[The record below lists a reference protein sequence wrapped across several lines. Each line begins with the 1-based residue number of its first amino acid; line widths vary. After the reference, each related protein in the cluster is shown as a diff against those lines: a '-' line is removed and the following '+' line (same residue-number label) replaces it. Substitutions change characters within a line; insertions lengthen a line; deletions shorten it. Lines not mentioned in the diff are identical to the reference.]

1 MSLPIEFKFDES
13 AGKSSL
19 PAVFEAA
26 NLETLYKQV
35 EAEVS
40 AEVPDVETVEGRKR
54 IKSLAANVASSKTA
68 IDKPIRDYLR
78 AIKEQPKL
86 LEKNA
91 RESCERFD
99 ALKAKLLAPLE
110 AAQAK
115 QDAILA
121 RLSEIMR
128 LCSDVGTDATMARS
142 MASEAEAVDLSA
154 FWPEL
159 AKKAKTA
166 KEAADS
172 ACAVTVERLE
182 REEEQAAELERL
194 RLEAAE
200 REQADRDRRI
210 AEEAAER
217 ARLAA
222 EQRAR
227 EEREAVERRAVEAK
241 QREESA
247 KQREES
253 AKLEAERQRQLAEQ
267 AEARRI
273 ADAEAA
279 EQRRLEAEANAQ
291 RQAQEAAQRS
301 AEAERQR
308 LAAEAAEAE
317 RQAKAR
323 EADKNHRIAINRAAL
338 AALVAETGLTEEQG
352 KAVIRAIGQKLIPAV
367 SISY

>member
-115 QDAILA
+115 QDAILE
-121 RLSEIMR
+121 RLGEILR
-128 LCSDVGTDATMARS
+128 LCSDVGTNAAMARS
-142 MASEAEAVDLSA
+142 MAVESEAVDLAA

-166 KEAADS
+166 KEANELVSKMRKLGTSTKNKDWYKLG
-172 ACAVTVERLE
+172 R
-182 REEEQAAELERL
+182 QA
-194 RLEAAE
+194 
-200 REQADRDRRI
+200 RDKRKKQLSSNAKRRKKRK
-210 AEEAAER
+210 ANSKN
-217 ARLAA
+217 LG
-222 EQRAR
+222 
-227 EEREAVERRAVEAK
+227 
-241 QREESA
+241 S
-247 KQREES
+247 S
-253 AKLEAERQRQLAEQ
+253 
-267 AEARRI
+267 ARR
-273 ADAEAA
+273 
-279 EQRRLEAEANAQ
+279 RGGR
-291 RQAQEAAQRS
+291 
-301 AEAERQR
+301 
-308 LAAEAAEAE
+308 
-317 RQAKAR
+317 
-323 EADKNHRIAINRAAL
+323 KNGR
-338 AALVAETGLTEEQG
+338 
-352 KAVIRAIGQKLIPAV
+352 
-367 SISY
+367 

>member
-13 AGKSSL
+13 AGKSAL

-99 ALKAKLLAPLE
+99 ALKAKLLEPLE

-115 QDAILA
+115 QDAILE
-121 RLSEIMR
+121 RLAEILR
-128 LCSDVGTDATMARS
+128 LCSIAGTDAAKARS
-142 MASEAEAVDLSA
+142 MRLEAQCVALSD

-159 AKKAKTA
+159 AKKAKIA
-166 KEAADS
+166 KEAAVS
-172 ACAVTVERLE
+172 ACFVTVERLE
-182 REEEQAAELERL
+182 REEAQAAELERL
-194 RLEAAE
+194 RLEAAA
-200 REQADRDRRI
+200 REQEDHDRRI
-210 AEEAAER
+210 AEDAAER
-217 ARLAA
+217 SRLIA
-222 EQRAR
+222 EHRAR
-227 EEREAVERRAVEAK
+227 EEREAVERLAVEAK
-241 QREESA
+241 QREEY
-247 KQREES
+247 

-273 ADAEAA
+273 ADAQAA

-291 RQAQEAAQRS
+291 RQAQEVAQRA

-308 LAAEAAEAE
+308 AAAEAAEAE

>member
-1 MSLPIEFKFDES
+1 MALPIEFKFDES

-40 AEVPDVETVEGRKR
+40 TEVPDVETVEGRKR

-110 AAQAK
+110 AAQAA
-115 QDAILA
+115 QDAILE
-121 RLSEIMR
+121 RLAEILR
-128 LCSDVGTDATMARS
+128 LCSDVGTDAAKARA
-142 MASEAEAVDLSA
+142 MASESEAVDTDA

-166 KEAADS
+166 KEAAVS
-172 ACAVTVERLE
+172 ACMVTVERLE
-182 REEEQAAELERL
+182 REEAQAAELERL
-194 RLEAAE
+194 RLEAAA
-200 REQADRDRRI
+200 REQADHDRRI

-222 EQRAR
+222 EKRAR

-247 KQREES
+247 KM
-253 AKLEAERQRQLAEQ
+253 EAERQRQLAEQ
-267 AEARRI
+267 AEARRK

-279 EQRRLEAEANAQ
+279 EQRRLEAEANAK
-291 RQAQEAAQRS
+291 RQAEEAAQRA

-308 LAAEAAEAE
+308 LEDEAAERD
-317 RQAKAR
+317 RQIKIR

-352 KAVIRAIGQKLIPAV
+352 KAVIRAIGQRLIPAV
-367 SISY
+367 SINY

>member
-99 ALKAKLLAPLE
+99 ALKAKLLEPLD

-115 QDAILA
+115 QDAILE
-121 RLSEIMR
+121 RLGEILR
-128 LCSDVGTDATMARS
+128 LCSDVGTDAATVRS
-142 MASEAEAVDLSA
+142 MASESEAVDLAS

-166 KEAADS
+166 KDAATS
-172 ACAVTVERLE
+172 ACAVTVERLD
-182 REEEQAAELERL
+182 REEAQAAELERL
-194 RLEAAE
+194 RLEAAA
-200 REQADRDRRI
+200 REQADRDRKI

-247 KQREES
+247 K
-253 AKLEAERQRQLAEQ
+253 LEAERQRQLAEQ

-273 ADAEAA
+273 SDAEAA
-279 EQRRLEAEANAQ
+279 EQRRLEAEANAK
-291 RQAQEAAQRS
+291 RQAEEAAQRA

-308 LAAEAAEAE
+308 LEDEAAERD
-317 RQAKAR
+317 RQIKIR
-323 EADKNHRIAINRAAL
+323 EADKSHRIAVNRAAL

>member
-1 MSLPIEFKFDES
+1 MALPIEFKFDES

-54 IKSLAANVASSKTA
+54 IKSLAASVASSKTA

-78 AIKEQPKL
+78 AIKEQPKI

-110 AAQAK
+110 AAQAA
-115 QDAILA
+115 QDAILE
-121 RLSEIMR
+121 RLAGILR
-128 LCSDVGTDATMARS
+128 LCSIAGTSAVQARS
-142 MASEAEAVDLSA
+142 MASEAEAVDLA
-154 FWPEL
+154 VFWPEL

-166 KEAADS
+166 KESAIS
-172 ACAVTVERLE
+172 ACIVTAERLE
-182 REEEQAAELERL
+182 AQEALYADLERL
-194 RLEAAE
+194 RIESAA

-247 KQREES
+247 K
-253 AKLEAERQRQLAEQ
+253 LEAERQRQLAEQ
-267 AEARRI
+267 AEARRM

-279 EQRRLEAEANAQ
+279 EQRRMEAEANAK
-291 RQAQEAAQRS
+291 RQAQEAAQRA

-308 LAAEAAEAE
+308 AAAEAAEAE

-352 KAVIRAIGQKLIPAV
+352 KAVIRAIGQRLIPAV
-367 SISY
+367 SINY

>member
-110 AAQAK
+110 AAQAT
-115 QDAILA
+115 QDAILE
-121 RLSEIMR
+121 RLAEILR
-128 LCSDVGTDATMARS
+128 LCSDAATDAATARS
-142 MASEAEAVDLSA
+142 MASEAEAVDLAA

-166 KEAADS
+166 KEAAVS

-182 REEEQAAELERL
+182 REEAQAAELERL
-194 RLEAAE
+194 RLEAAA
-200 REQADRDRRI
+200 REQADRDRKI

-222 EQRAR
+222 EQRAL
-227 EEREAVERRAVEAK
+227 EEREAVERRAVE
-241 QREESA
+241 A

-267 AEARRI
+267 AEARRK

-279 EQRRLEAEANAQ
+279 EQRRLEAEANAK
-291 RQAQEAAQRS
+291 RQAEEAAQRA

-308 LAAEAAEAE
+308 AAAEAAEAE

-352 KAVIRAIGQKLIPAV
+352 KAVIRAIGQKLIPAI

>member
-1 MSLPIEFKFDES
+1 MALPIEFKFDES

-121 RLSEIMR
+121 RLAEILR
-128 LCSDVGTDATMARS
+128 LCSDVGTDAAMARS
-142 MASEAEAVDLSA
+142 MASEAEAVDLAA

-166 KEAADS
+166 KEDAVS

-182 REEEQAAELERL
+182 REEAQAAELERL
-194 RLEAAE
+194 RLEAAA
-200 REQADRDRRI
+200 REQADRDRKI

-241 QREESA
+241 QREEA
-247 KQREES
+247 

-267 AEARRI
+267 AEARRK

-279 EQRRLEAEANAQ
+279 EQRRLEAEANTK
-291 RQAQEAAQRS
+291 RQAQEAAQRA

-338 AALVAETGLTEEQG
+338 TALVAETGLTEEQG
-352 KAVIRAIGQKLIPAV
+352 KAVIRAIGQRLIPAV
-367 SISY
+367 SINY

>member
-19 PAVFEAA
+19 PSVFEAA

-99 ALKAKLLAPLE
+99 ALKAKLLAPLD
-110 AAQAK
+110 AAQAA
-115 QDAILA
+115 QDALLERLAEIL
-121 RLSEIMR
+121 R
-128 LCSDVGTDATMARS
+128 LCSDVGTDAATARS
-142 MASEAEAVDLSA
+142 MAVESEAVDLAA

-159 AKKAKTA
+159 AKKAKAA
-166 KEAADS
+166 KEAAVS
-172 ACAVTVERLE
+172 ACMVTVERLE
-182 REEEQAAELERL
+182 REEAQAAELERL
-194 RLEAAE
+194 RLEAAA
-200 REQADRDRRI
+200 REQEDHDRKI
-210 AEEAAER
+210 AEQAAET
-217 ARLAA
+217 ARLAS

-227 EEREAVERRAVEAK
+227 EEREAVERRAME
-241 QREESA
+241 A

-267 AEARRI
+267 AEARRK

-291 RQAQEAAQRS
+291 RQAQEAAQRA

-308 LAAEAAEAE
+308 AAAEAAEIE

-323 EADKNHRIAINRAAL
+323 EADKNHRIAVNRAAL
-338 AALVAETGLTEEQG
+338 AALVAETGLTEEQC

>member
-247 KQREES
+247 K
-253 AKLEAERQRQLAEQ
+253 LEAERQRQLAEQ

>member
-110 AAQAK
+110 VAQAK
-115 QDAILA
+115 QDALLERLAEIL
-121 RLSEIMR
+121 R
-128 LCSDVGTDATMARS
+128 LCSDVGTDAAMARS
-142 MASEAEAVDLSA
+142 MAVESEAVDLDA

-166 KEAADS
+166 KEAAVS
-172 ACAVTVERLE
+172 ACMVTVERLE
-182 REEEQAAELERL
+182 REEAQAAELERL
-194 RLEAAE
+194 RLEAAA

-217 ARLAA
+217 ARMAA

-247 KQREES
+247 KM
-253 AKLEAERQRQLAEQ
+253 EAERQRQLAEQ
-267 AEARRI
+267 AEARRK

-279 EQRRLEAEANAQ
+279 EQRRVEAETNAQ
-291 RQAQEAAQRS
+291 RQAQEAAQRA

-308 LAAEAAEAE
+308 AAAEAAEFE

-323 EADKNHRIAINRAAL
+323 EADKSHRIAVNRAAL